1 MIHLAI
7 EFPAQVRAHPPDQV
21 MPGQVRGVQG
31 AGAADDE

>member
-7 EFPAQVRAHPPDQV
+7 EFRAQVRAHAPDQV
-21 MPGQVRGVQG
+21 MGVQG